1 MGYRVKRFLSQK
13 LAIIENENGLSCK
26 TIHCKFSLKM
36 LDKIF
41 LKFDIN
47 GSKIIAFDWL
57 LQKFHVYNDINGSE
71 KEAFYAWW

>member
-26 TIHCKFSLKM
+26 TIHCKLSLKM
-36 LDKIF
+36 FDKIF

-47 GSKIIAFDWL
+47 GSKIIAFD
-57 LQKFHVYNDINGSE
+57 
-71 KEAFYAWW
+71 